1 MDRFK
6 INGAKLVDFYNTD
19 TTLGQVFSDIE
30 SDLKKSNQVVCQYI
44 VNGKELGEVDE
55 TQYFKMK
62 LSQVDTL
69 EYLSENVNELVID
82 VLQGWVDSFPEL
94 MNHTE
99 MISKQIRFSGVQSAF
114 GKIQVLIENYEFLI
128 SSVISIKNLLGDSAA
143 AGLAELSNAED
154 KTKAMLEEAL
164 TAVEKK
170 DFVCLADIIEYELV
184 TSLQLW
190 EKLLTNLLG
199 LLNGEKSVDKHSGNN
214 GYKIISSFTPRGR
227 MAN

>member
-6 INGAKLVDFYNTD
+6 INGAKLVDFYNIE

-44 VNGKELGEVDE
+44 VNGQELGEVDE
-55 TQYFKMK
+55 AQYFKMK
-62 LSQVDTL
+62 LSQVETL

-82 VLQGWVDSFPEL
+82 VLQGWLDSFPEL
-94 MNHTE
+94 MSHTE

-114 GKIQVLIENYEFLI
+114 GKIQILIENYEFLI
-128 SSVISIKNLLGDSAA
+128 SSIISIKNLLGDSAA
-143 AGLAELSNAED
+143 AGLSELSKAED

-164 TAVEKK
+164 SAVEKK

-184 TSLQLW
+184 SSLVEW
-190 EKLLTNLLG
+190 EKLLIDLLRV
-199 LLNGEKSVDKHSGNN
+199 LNGEKTVDNAN
-214 GYKIISSFTPRGR
+214 GSREFKIIPSFTSRGR